1 MYIKK
6 FLSHT
11 LSREVLKSVIR
22 CTVYVPYATWCT
34 LEDYI
39 GVFSDSFN
47 FITAFNVLST

>member
-11 LSREVLKSVIR
+11 LSREVLKSFIR
-22 CTVYVPYATWCT
+22 GTVYVPYATWCT

-39 GVFSDSFN
+39 GDFSDDFN
-47 FITAFNVLST
+47 FTTAFNVLST